1 MLKKSGYILYTAVI
15 LIILLNIILFLRIL
29 GVFYFPGEI
38 TPLDRASQ
46 GAQSVI
52 EYSEELAKSYG
63 VDEQKSVTDILA
75 RFKYEVEKANNAEEL
90 ASLMVDYGRQTQDII
105 FRELQQKRIDKVF
118 KIINSQNLPKKGKI
132 TIARTAEQL
141 KILDP
146 DQILTNKTREKLEG
160 LTFNQTIEI
169 QIKDGRASLVSTG
182 DFFNQVDFLQTKL
195 ASLERQLKLISQKA
209 GYEPLNGKGII
220 INVYDKDNNLEK
232 MGIVHDADIRNII
245 NELVIAGARGIE
257 VGGQRLTV
265 HSAIRCVGPTILVNN
280 KPISVNPIIIKAVGE
295 PRTLASS
302 LDIVRKQ
309 LENFGIEI
317 EVVAEDNIRLNGQKN
332 YER

>member
-1 MLKKSGYILYTAVI
+1 MLKKSGYILYTAAI
-15 LIILLNIILFLRIL
+15 LIILLNIILFFRIL

-52 EYSEELAKSYG
+52 EYSQELAKSYG

-75 RFKYEVEKANNAEEL
+75 RFKYEVEKTNNAEEL
-90 ASLMVDYGRQTQDII
+90 ASLMIDYGRQTQDII
-105 FRELQQKRIDKVF
+105 FRELQQKRINKVF
-118 KIINSQNLPKKGKI
+118 MIINSQELPEKGKI

-146 DQILTNKTREKLEG
+146 DKILSNKTREKLEG

-195 ASLERQLKLISQKA
+195 ASLERQLKLVLQKA
-209 GYEPLNGKGII
+209 GYEPLNGSGII
-220 INVYDKDNNLEK
+220 INVYDKDNNFEK

-265 HSAIRCVGPTILVNN
+265 QSAVRCVGPTILVNN
-280 KPISVNPIIIKAVGE
+280 KPISVNPIIIKAVGD

-309 LENFGIEI
+309 LKNFGIEI
-317 EVVAEDNIRLNGQKN
+317 EVVAEDNISLSGQKN

>member
-29 GVFYFPGEI
+29 SVFYFPGEI

-209 GYEPLNGKGII
+209 GYEPLNGSGII

-245 NELVIAGARGIE
+245 NELVIAGAGGIE

-280 KPISVNPIIIKAVGE
+280 KPIPVNPIIIKAVGE